1 VSSSLLSWFLLR
13 LDQGSAGYTRAV
25 AFLEAERHNR
35 RAERGVAHLRGDW
48 QRSAMRCRCHR
59 NADAER
65 WLGLVAEMYYNTT
78 CAAIRR
84 HDDGAHLILGYRG
97 FSPVSPSIVRAA
109 ANCVDVIDWHVYTTA
124 APLHDLELIHNLS
137 GLPVMVSEFG
147 FKALASGLLN
157 TYRRRRPHPQDA
169 DAARGGPPRP
179 CAT

>member
-1 VSSSLLSWFLLR
+1 
-13 LDQGSAGYTRAV
+13 
-25 AFLEAERHNR
+25 
-35 RAERGVAHLRGDW
+35 
-48 QRSAMRCRCHR
+48 M
-59 NADAER
+59 
-65 WLGLVAEMYYNTT
+65 GLVAEMYYNTT

-97 FSPVSPSIVRAA
+97 LERLLARLAIDRARRRQLRRRNRLA
-109 ANCVDVIDWHVYTTA
+109 CVHHGGTTA